1 VEAYDLIILKL
12 SGSESKQLNHKVS
25 VIIPTHN
32 PRRDYLSRTL
42 EALAAQTL
50 DRERRELVV
59 IDNASSEM
67 GDGRWEMGGVNNARV
82 VREDKLGLTHA
93 RVRGFEEAKG
103 EIVVM
108 VDDDNVLRPDY
119 LEKAVQIMERNPLLG
134 AIGGKAL
141 PEYEIESPEWMK
153 GIRSGLGLRDLGNSI
168 ILYPDANKQGEAE
181 KGIEGKRSEVGRSP
195 STQGLGG
202 RVAPVAGPTS
212 LQASRT
218 REELRNVEN
227 AVTEGGPPSHKAS
240 EGLKT
245 GRVRRKMMEFPD
257 CAPIGAGMVMRRE
270 AAMEYVEDLK
280 RRSRVVTDR
289 KGKSLSSGGDNDIC
303 LTVLE
308 HGWQVGYFPELEL
321 THLIPKER
329 MTEGYQCRMARD
341 AMRSFIVMLD
351 QHGIRPW
358 PAMAGWRLP
367 VKAIRSWWR
376 TKPWKG
382 VRERLSFENAMG
394 QFLGRADIGA
404 ER

>member
-1 VEAYDLIILKL
+1 VIVDNK
-12 SGSESKQLNHKVS
+12 SEEPLRLFEGGKV
-25 VIIPTHN
+25 
-32 PRRDYLSRTL
+32 
-42 EALAAQTL
+42 
-50 DRERRELVV
+50 
-59 IDNASSEM
+59 
-67 GDGRWEMGGVNNARV
+67 GRWEGVAGGGSLVAGGDPSSISHLPSPLNARV
-82 VREDKLGLTHA
+82 VREEKLGLTHA

-103 EIVVM
+103 EIVVL

-119 LEKAVQIMERNPLLG
+119 LEKAVEILDKNPLLG

-141 PEYEIESPEWMK
+141 PEYEIEPPEWLK